1 MVQAAKTLIELAQ
14 QKDKAFCAVL
24 IRWIGEESQPF
35 ETPWKERLPEI
46 LKESGSL
53 FSHPCSEG
61 GMLLFSFNPFPL
73 QAMRSARLWL
83 LLRFMMEEMPGR
95 VQVSREVR
103 RPEDLPDAL
112 ESFLPVTDW
121 WNENTQIQ
129 PSQARLHRKR
139 LQTSLKK
146 SQFNAIPGYVSRM
159 AHTQPLT
166 AGEAWSFVP
175 LLVEAVWAQFPQVP
189 LADLLQGLDGREMGV
204 HPDTALIAWASQMS
218 QTLKADAGQLA
229 AAPIDRV
236 IAGILA
242 DCSLPYSQSNLARS
256 LGLTPAYFCRLFKEK
271 TGCHF
276 SQYLTQVRMEKAKEL
291 LSQQGEMNL
300 TQTAQLCGYPH
311 KSYFCQVFKKYTGMS
326 PGEYHHENQLV

>member
-1 MVQAAKTLIELAQ
+1 MLQEAEALLDCAGLR
-14 QKDKAFCAVL
+14 DKSFCAVL
-24 IRWIGEESQPF
+24 IRWDQPF
-35 ETPWKERLPEI
+35 VLPRETGLPPI
-46 LKESGSL
+46 LRESGQA
-53 FSHPCSEG
+53 FSQAKDKG
-61 GMLLFSFNPFPL
+61 GLILFSFNSFPI

-83 LLRFMMEEMPGR
+83 FLRFMMEAMPG
-95 VQVSREVR
+95 QVEVSQEVR
-103 RPEDLPDAL
+103 HPDDLAAAL
-112 ESFLPVTDW
+112 ETFEPVTDW
-121 WNENTQIQ
+121 WNENTQIH

-146 SQFNAIPGYVSRM
+146 SQFNAIPGYVSRL
-159 AHTQPLT
+159 ANTQTLSV
-166 AGEAWSFVP
+166 GEAWSLVP
-175 LLVEAVWAQFPQVP
+175 LLVEAVWTQFPQVP
-189 LADLLQGLDGREMGV
+189 LVDLLEGLDGREMGV

-218 QTLKADAGQLA
+218 QILKADAGQLA

-236 IAGILA
+236 IASILA

-291 LSQQGEMNL
+291 LSQPGEMHL
-300 TQTAQLCGYPH
+300 TETAQLCGYPH

-326 PGEYHHENQLV
+326 PGEFHHENQLV